1 MVEWV
6 RLYVGMFNN
15 LKIKQIDSMENRDVI
30 HYIWVSTILLAGRCN
45 CDGELYLTEDIPYT
59 IKTLA
64 IEFRRSVD
72 QVKEAFKV
80 FQKYKMIGVTEDKVF
95 YICGWQKHQNV
106 DGLEKIRKQT
116 NERVMKYRA
125 RKREEKRLAEE
136 QKKAEEALEEE
147 QKKGEEG
154 INNNEKS
161 CCKDNSPA
169 SDNVQKDN
177 VDEENVNTGI
187 ADNKDFESAHEIKKD
202 KIKNCQNEQDDIDH
216 GKVKNNQI
224 KQAGINNGH
233 NKNSDVEQNAIENG
247 DSKNSEVEQD
257 AIENGDNKNSEV
269 KQDAI
274 ENGDSKNCEAEQ
286 NAIEN
291 GDRKNS
297 EVEQNAIKHG
307 ESKNNVTRHGNIECN
322 NTEIDSNVTCNV
334 DNNVTP
340 EQNIHP
346 VTHKNKKQNKIKKL
360 REEKDNKDNY
370 DYSSNNKSHSSKE
383 GESVSEPENIYSKAI
398 ELAAYCEKLTGR
410 IGLLDISGLNMAVEI
425 HGSKNV
431 KKAIEK
437 AIENGTIKLNYI
449 MGILRN
455 WAKEG
460 YPEDECD
467 YGISGSKNKYGKC
480 DYGSNRSKKKYG
492 ECDSGENGI
501 NKKYGEFDSDEN
513 GIKKKY
519 GECDSGENGINKK
532 YGEWDSG
539 IRGSKKKYGGGN
551 GYGAECS
558 SKGCGPD
565 KNEFKGIRPGKARK
579 LSEEERRKAS
589 ANVV

>member
-224 KQAGINNGH
+224 
-233 NKNSDVEQNAIENG
+233 EQVSIENG
-247 DSKNSEVEQD
+247 EIINC
-257 AIENGDNKNSEV
+257 EV
-269 KQDAI
+269 KQDTI
-274 ENGDSKNCEAEQ
+274 ENGEIINCKIEQ
-286 NAIEN
+286 
-291 GDRKNS
+291 D
-297 EVEQNAIKHG
+297 AIKHG
-307 ESKNNVTRHGNIECN
+307 ETKNNVTKHGHIECN

-360 REEKDNKDNY
+360 REEKDNKYNS
-370 DYSSNNKSHSSKE
+370 DYSSNNKNHSSKE
-383 GESVSEPENIYSKAI
+383 SESVSEPENIYSKAI

-425 HGSKNV
+425 HGSENV

-460 YPEDECD
+460 YPEDEYD
-467 YGISGSKNKYGKC
+467 YGISGGKNKYGKC
-480 DYGSNRSKKKYG
+480 DYGANRSKKKYG
-492 ECDSGENGI
+492 ECDSDKNGI
-501 NKKYGEFDSDEN
+501 NKKYGE
-513 GIKKKY
+513 
-519 GECDSGENGINKK
+519 CDSGIK
-532 YGEWDSG
+532 
-539 IRGSKKKYGGGN
+539 GSNKKYGGGN

-558 SKGCGPD
+558 SKGSGPD
-565 KNEFKGIRPGKARK
+565 KNEFKGIRPGKPRK

>member
-1 MVEWV
+1 MIKIKWV
-6 RLYVGMFNN
+6 RFDVGMFDNP
-15 LKIKQIDSMENRDVI
+15 KIRQIDSMENRDVI

-45 CDGELYLTEDIPYT
+45 CDGELYLTENMPYT

-64 IEFRRSVD
+64 VEFRRSVD
-72 QVKEAFKV
+72 EVKEAFKV
-80 FQKYKMIGVTEDKVF
+80 FQKYKMIDVTEDKVF

-136 QKKAEEALEEE
+136 QKKAEE
-147 QKKGEEG
+147 G

-161 CCKDNSPA
+161 CCKDNSLA

-177 VDEENVNTGI
+177 VAEENVNTGI

-216 GKVKNNQI
+216 GKVKNNEIVQVSIENGKVKNNQI
-224 KQAGINNGH
+224 EQSGI
-233 NKNSDVEQNAIENG
+233 KNG
-247 DSKNSEVEQD
+247 DSKNCEFEQN

-274 ENGDSKNCEAEQ
+274 KHGET
-286 NAIEN
+286 
-291 GDRKNS
+291 KNS
-297 EVEQNAIKHG
+297 EVEQDAIKYG
-307 ESKNNVTRHGNIECN
+307 EIKNNVTKHGNIECN
-322 NTEIDSNVTCNV
+322 NTEINSNVTCNV
-334 DNNVTP
+334 DNNVTL

-360 REEKDNKDNY
+360 REEKDNKDNS
-370 DYSSNNKSHSSKE
+370 DYSSNNKSHSFKE

-425 HGSKNV
+425 HGSENV

-437 AIENGTIKLNYI
+437 AIENGTIKVNYI

-467 YGISGSKNKYGKC
+467 YGISGSK
-480 DYGSNRSKKKYG
+480 
-492 ECDSGENGI
+492 
-501 NKKYGEFDSDEN
+501 
-513 GIKKKY
+513 
-519 GECDSGENGINKK
+519 KK

-539 IRGSKKKYGGGN
+539 IKGSKKKYGGGN

-558 SKGCGPD
+558 SKGSGPD
-565 KNEFKGIRPGKARK
+565 KNEFEGIRPRQPRK

>member
-1 MVEWV
+1 MNLKNIITRSVRIVIKIKWV
-6 RLYVGMFNN
+6 RFDVGMFDNP
-15 LKIKQIDSMENRDVI
+15 KIRQIDSMENRDVI

-45 CDGELYLTEDIPYT
+45 CDGELYLTENMPYT

-72 QVKEAFKV
+72 EVKEAFKA

-125 RKREEKRLAEE
+125 RKREEKRLEEE
-136 QKKAEEALEEE
+136 QKKAEQALEEE

-154 INNNEKS
+154 INNNKKS
-161 CCKDNSPA
+161 CCKDNNLA

-177 VDEENVNTGI
+177 VAEENVNTAI

-202 KIKNCQNEQDDIDH
+202 KIKNCQNDQDDIDH
-216 GKVKNNQI
+216 GKVKNNEI
-224 KQAGINNGH
+224 EQAGINNGDG
-233 NKNSDVEQNAIENG
+233 KNCEF
-247 DSKNSEVEQD
+247 KQD
-257 AIENGDNKNSEV
+257 ATENGDNKNSEV
-269 KQDAI
+269 K
-274 ENGDSKNCEAEQ
+274 
-286 NAIEN
+286 
-291 GDRKNS
+291 
-297 EVEQNAIKHG
+297 QNAIKHG
-307 ESKNNVTRHGNIECN
+307 ESKNNVTKDGNIECN
-322 NTEIDSNVTCNV
+322 NIEINSNVTCNV

-360 REEKDNKDNY
+360 REEKDNKDNS
-370 DYSSNNKSHSSKE
+370 DYSSNNKSHSFKE

-425 HGSKNV
+425 HGSENV

-437 AIENGTIKLNYI
+437 AIENGTIKVNYI

-467 YGISGSKNKYGKC
+467 YGISGSK
-480 DYGSNRSKKKYG
+480 
-492 ECDSGENGI
+492 
-501 NKKYGEFDSDEN
+501 
-513 GIKKKY
+513 
-519 GECDSGENGINKK
+519 KK

-539 IRGSKKKYGGGN
+539 IKGSKKKYGGGN

-558 SKGCGPD
+558 SKGSGPD
-565 KNEFKGIRPGKARK
+565 KNEFEGIRPRQPRK

>member
-6 RLYVGMFNN
+6 RLNVGMFNN
-15 LKIKQIDSMENRDVI
+15 SKIKQIDSMENRDVI

-45 CDGELYLTEDIPYT
+45 CHGELYLTEDIPYT

-64 IEFRRSVD
+64 VEFRRSVD
-72 QVKEAFKV
+72 EVKEAFKV
-80 FQKYKMIGVTEDKVF
+80 FQKYKMIDVTEDKVF

-106 DGLEKIRKQT
+106 DGLEKIRRQT

-136 QKKAEEALEEE
+136 QKKAEE
-147 QKKGEEG
+147 G

-161 CCKDNSPA
+161 CCKDNNPA

-177 VDEENVNTGI
+177 VAEENVNTGI
-187 ADNKDFESAHEIKKD
+187 ADNKDFESADEIKKD
-202 KIKNCQNEQDDIDH
+202 KIKNYQNEQDDIEH

-224 KQAGINNGH
+224 EQAGI
-233 NKNSDVEQNAIENG
+233 KNDDSKNCEVKQDAIENG
-247 DSKNSEVEQD
+247 YSKNCKVKQD
-257 AIENGDNKNSEV
+257 AIENGDNKN
-269 KQDAI
+269 
-274 ENGDSKNCEAEQ
+274 C
-286 NAIEN
+286 
-291 GDRKNS
+291 
-297 EVEQNAIKHG
+297 EVEHGDIKYG
-307 ESKNNVTRHGNIECN
+307 DIKNNVTKHGHIECN
-322 NTEIDSNVTCNV
+322 NIEINSNVTCNV

-346 VTHKNKKQNKIKKL
+346 VTHKNKKQNKNKKL
-360 REEKDNKDNY
+360 REERDNNDNS
-370 DYSSNNKSHSSKE
+370 DYSSNNNSQSPKE
-383 GESVSEPENIYSKAI
+383 SEYVSDSENIYSKAI

-410 IGLLDISGLNMAVEI
+410 IGLLDITGLNMAVEI
-425 HGSKNV
+425 HGSENV

-437 AIENGTIKLNYI
+437 SIENGTIKLNYI
-449 MGILRN
+449 LGILRN

-467 YGISGSKNKYGKC
+467 SGV
-480 DYGSNRSKKKYG
+480 NRSKKKYG
-492 ECDSGENGI
+492 ECDSR
-501 NKKYGEFDSDEN
+501 
-513 GIKKKY
+513 IK
-519 GECDSGENGINKK
+519 
-532 YGEWDSG
+532 
-539 IRGSKKKYGGGN
+539 GSKKKYGGGN

-558 SKGCGPD
+558 NKGSGPD
-565 KNEFKGIRPGKARK
+565 KNEFEGIRPRQPRK